1 MNTLFDT
8 IREKTFGMEV
18 KKVSNNK
25 KHGVNMGDVKI
36 ANRKA
41 ILELLHKAGKMSR
54 KDIADELGLTQGAV
68 SLICNEMLERQII
81 KYTGERTGDFQ
92 VGRKKVLMEINYR
105 FKYVIGIDIS
115 VKQTTL
121 TIGDLSGQVISK
133 QKLDTDTTIAANEFL
148 KNVSVRVIKFMWE
161 NNIFKDE
168 ILAIG
173 VSILGAVNHEAG
185 ISLKALDIWE
195 GPVDIK
201 QILEN
206 EIQLPVYVESNVCA
220 FAIAEKLYGNMNEV
234 SSALFLK
241 WGPGVGSVSVLNGNI
256 YKSHDWLAAE
266 IGHNILEKDGTLC
279 RCGQK
284 GCLETV
290 VSTKRIRQSLT
301 ELIDSKTTPYLHDL
315 LQQYD
320 EEVTRENTIACL
332 LSEDKSI
339 AEYSSYLIESLA
351 YVTYNATKNV
361 LPEKIILC
369 GYLFE
374 NSVLR
379 EKFVEKFNQ
388 FMGASHQMIFEKS
401 SLTKKEDY
409 IGSIALATK
418 DFFSANIV

>member
-1 MNTLFDT
+1 M
-8 IREKTFGMEV
+8 
-18 KKVSNNK
+18 SNNK
-25 KHGVNMGDVKI
+25 KQGINMGDVKI

-41 ILELLHKAGKMSR
+41 ILERLHRAGKMSR
-54 KDIADELGLTQGAV
+54 KDIADDLGLTQGAV

-81 KYTGERTGDFQ
+81 QYTGERTGDFQ
-92 VGRKKVLMEINYR
+92 VGRKKVMMEINYR

-115 VKQTTL
+115 VKHTTL
-121 TIGDLSGQVISK
+121 TIGDLNGQVISK
-133 QKLDTDTTIAANEFL
+133 QKFDTDITLAATEFL

-173 VSILGAVNHEAG
+173 VTILGPVNHEEG
-185 ISLKALDIWE
+185 ISLKALDIWD
-195 GPVDIK
+195 GPVHIK
-201 QILEN
+201 QILES

-220 FAIAEKLYGNMNEV
+220 FAIAERLYGNINEA

-241 WGPGVGSVSVLNGNI
+241 WGPGVGSVAVLNGDI
-256 YKSHDWLAAE
+256 YKSHEWVATE
-266 IGHNILEKDGTLC
+266 IGHNILEKEGLVC

-284 GCLETV
+284 GCLETI
-290 VSTKRIRQSLT
+290 VSTKHIRQSLT
-301 ELIDSKTTPYLHDL
+301 ELIDAKKTPQLYDL

-320 EEVTRENTIACL
+320 EEITRGNTIACL

-339 AEYSSYLIESLA
+339 AKYLNYLVESLA
-351 YVTYNATKNV
+351 YVTYNATKNI

-374 NSVLR
+374 NTLLR
-379 EKFVEKFNQ
+379 EKFIEKFNL
-388 FMGASHQMIFEKS
+388 FIGKYHHMIFEKS

-418 DFFSANIV
+418 DFFGANLL